1 MSEAVDPNDPDAVQ
15 LQGSEKTPFGRS
27 LAQLRDAYRSG
38 ATTPS
43 DVLTGVIAHIERT
56 RGDHA
61 WISVAS
67 LDDVLAQAAR
77 LEASALAAGG
87 FEHLPL
93 YGVPLAVKDN
103 IDVAGFPTTNACP
116 DFAYLPERSATA
128 VERAID
134 AGAIVVGKTNLDQFA
149 TGLVGVRSPYGIPE
163 SVFGQGMVSGGSSSG
178 SALAVATGVV
188 PVALATDTAGSGRVP
203 AALNGIIGIKPT
215 LGLVSTL
222 GLQPACRTID
232 GITVMGSRLDD
243 ALTLLSVIVG
253 PDPDNPWGRDGAE
266 LAPLLSSSA
275 DLDGFWSGE
284 DSARPVRL
292 GLPAAGALEF
302 FGDEP
307 MRLAHLAAREVAVEL
322 LGAAEVEVDLEPF
335 LEAGTLLYQ
344 GAWVAERLADLE
356 GFLTDHPVS
365 THPDSVHPVVRGIIE
380 GGARFSAAD
389 VFRTQHRLRNLRHS
403 TGKIWDDIDALLLPT
418 IGTTFTIEE
427 VLAEPLARNAI
438 LGHYTHFTNL
448 LDLAALT
455 VPVGT
460 TTDGRPVA
468 LMLIGPPRSDLA
480 LASMAAT
487 VLSNSL

>member
-1 MSEAVDPNDPDAVQ
+1 MSAENPA
-15 LQGSEKTPFGRS
+15 FGLS
-27 LAQLRDAYRSG
+27 LAQLRDAYLSG
-38 ATTPS
+38 ATTP
-43 DVLTGVIAHIERT
+43 TKVIAGVLAEIERT
-56 RGDHA
+56 RSNHA
-61 WISVAS
+61 WICVAD
-67 LDDVLAQAAR
+67 LADALAQASR
-77 LEASALAAGG
+77 VEASALAAGG
-87 FEHLPL
+87 FDNLPL

-128 VERAID
+128 VQRAID

-178 SALAVATGVV
+178 SALAVATGLV

-232 GITVMGSRLDD
+232 GITVMGRQLDD
-243 ALTLLSVIVG
+243 ALELLSVIVG
-253 PDPDNPWGRDGAE
+253 PDPDNPWGRDDA
-266 LAPLLSSSA
+266 ALSPA
-275 DLDGFWSGE
+275 VRD
-284 DSARPVRL
+284 APVRL
-292 GLPAAGALEF
+292 GLPAVESLEF

-307 MRLAHLAAREVAVEL
+307 MRQAHLAARESAIEL
-322 LGAAEVEVDLEPF
+322 LDAAEVEVDLEPF
-335 LEAGTLLYQ
+335 LEAGGLLYQ
-344 GAWVAERLADLE
+344 GAWVAERLADL
-356 GFLTDHPVS
+356 GDFFAAHPES
-365 THPDSVHPVVRGIIE
+365 THPDSVHPVVRSIIE
-380 GGARFSAAD
+380 SGSRFSAAD
-389 VFRTQHRLRNLRHS
+389 AFRTQHRLRNLRHS
-403 TGKIWDDIDALLLPT
+403 TGKVWDDIDALLLPT
-418 IGTTFTIEE
+418 IGTTFTIDQ
-427 VLAEPLARNAI
+427 VLADPIARNAI

-468 LMLIGPPRSDLA
+468 LMLIGPPRSDLT
-480 LASMAAT
+480 LASIAAT
-487 VLSNSL
+487 VLSKVS

>member
-1 MSEAVDPNDPDAVQ
+1 MS
-15 LQGSEKTPFGRS
+15 SENPAFGRS
-27 LAQLRDAYRSG
+27 LAQLRDAYLSG
-38 ATTPS
+38 TTTP
-43 DVLTGVIAHIERT
+43 TKVIAGVLADIERT
-56 RGDHA
+56 RGNHA
-61 WISVAS
+61 WISVAG
-67 LDDVLAQAAR
+67 LDDALAQAAR
-77 LEASALAAGG
+77 LEALALAAGG
-87 FEHLPL
+87 FDDLPL

-128 VERAID
+128 VQRAID

-178 SALAVATGVV
+178 SALAVATGIV

-203 AALNGIIGIKPT
+203 AALNGIVGIKPT

-232 GITVMGSRLDD
+232 GITVMGRELDD

-253 PDPDNPWGRDGAE
+253 PDPDNPWGRDDTA
-266 LAPLLSSSA
+266 LSPPSLSPAALSPAVA
-275 DLDGFWSGE
+275 DV
-284 DSARPVRL
+284 AVRL
-292 GLPAAGALEF
+292 GLPAVEALEF

-307 MRLAHLAAREVAVEL
+307 MRLAHLAARENAVKL
-322 LGAAEVEVDLEPF
+322 LEATEVEIDLEPF

-356 GFLTDHPVS
+356 GFLSAHPVS

-380 GGARFSAAD
+380 SGSRFSAAD
-389 VFRTQHRLRNLRHS
+389 AFRTQHKLRNLRHS
-403 TGKIWDDIDALLLPT
+403 TRKVWDDVDALLLPT
-418 IGTTFTIEE
+418 IGTTFTIDE
-427 VLAEPLARNAI
+427 VLADPIARNAV

-460 TTDGRPVA
+460 TSDGRPVA
-468 LMLIGPPRSDLA
+468 LMLIGPPRSDLT
-480 LASMAAT
+480 LAAIAANF
-487 VLSNSL
+487 LE

>member
-1 MSEAVDPNDPDAVQ
+1 MS
-15 LQGSEKTPFGRS
+15 SENPAFGLS
-27 LAQLRDAYRSG
+27 LAQLRDAYLSG
-38 ATTPS
+38 ASTP
-43 DVLTGVIAHIERT
+43 TKVIAGVLAQIEQT
-56 RGDHA
+56 RDNHA
-61 WISVAS
+61 WICVAD
-67 LDDVLAQAAR
+67 LDDALAQAQR

-87 FEHLPL
+87 FDNLPL

-128 VERAID
+128 VQRAID

-178 SALAVATGVV
+178 SALAVATGIV

-232 GITVMGSRLDD
+232 GITVMGRQLDD
-243 ALTLLSVIVG
+243 ALALLSVIVG
-253 PDPDNPWGRDGAE
+253 PDPDNPWGRDD
-266 LAPLLSSSA
+266 PQLSPA
-275 DLDGFWSGE
+275 VRD
-284 DSARPVRL
+284 APVRL
-292 GLPAAGALEF
+292 GLPAIDSLEF

-307 MRLAHLAAREVAVEL
+307 MRQAHLAARGSAIELLDAVE
-322 LGAAEVEVDLEPF
+322 VDVDLEPF
-335 LEAGTLLYQ
+335 LEAGGLLYQ
-344 GAWVAERLADLE
+344 GAWVAERLADLGDFFAE
-356 GFLTDHPVS
+356 HPVS
-365 THPDSVHPVVRGIIE
+365 THPDSVHPVVRSIIE
-380 GGARFSAAD
+380 SGARFSAAD
-389 VFRTQHRLRNLRHS
+389 AFRTQHRLRNLRHS
-403 TGKIWDDIDALLLPT
+403 TGKVWDDIDALLLPT
-418 IGTTFTIEE
+418 IGTTFTIDE
-427 VLAEPLARNAI
+427 VLADPIARNAV

-468 LMLIGPPRSDLA
+468 LMLIGPPRSDLT
-480 LASMAAT
+480 LASIATT
-487 VLSNSL
+487 VLSKVS

>member
-1 MSEAVDPNDPDAVQ
+1 MS
-15 LQGSEKTPFGRS
+15 SENPAFGLS
-27 LAQLRDAYRSG
+27 LAQLRDAYLSG
-38 ATTPS
+38 ATTP
-43 DVLTGVIAHIERT
+43 TKVIAGVLAQIEQT
-56 RGDHA
+56 RDNHA
-61 WISVAS
+61 WICVAD
-67 LDDVLAQAAR
+67 LDDALAQAQR

-87 FEHLPL
+87 FDNLPL

-128 VERAID
+128 VQRAID

-178 SALAVATGVV
+178 SALAVATGIV

-232 GITVMGSRLDD
+232 GITVMGRQLDD
-243 ALTLLSVIVG
+243 ALALLSVIVG
-253 PDPDNPWGRDGAE
+253 PDPDNPWGRDD
-266 LAPLLSSSA
+266 PQLSPA
-275 DLDGFWSGE
+275 VRD
-284 DSARPVRL
+284 APVRL
-292 GLPAAGALEF
+292 GLPAIDSLEF

-307 MRLAHLAAREVAVEL
+307 MRQAHLAARGSAIELLDAVE
-322 LGAAEVEVDLEPF
+322 VDVDLEPF
-335 LEAGTLLYQ
+335 LEAGGLLYQ
-344 GAWVAERLADLE
+344 GAWVAERLADLGDFFAE
-356 GFLTDHPVS
+356 HPVS
-365 THPDSVHPVVRGIIE
+365 THPDSVHPVVRSIIE
-380 GGARFSAAD
+380 SGARFSAAD
-389 VFRTQHRLRNLRHS
+389 AFRTQHRLRNLRHS
-403 TGKIWDDIDALLLPT
+403 TGKVWDDIDALLLPT
-418 IGTTFTIEE
+418 IGTTFTIDE
-427 VLAEPLARNAI
+427 VLADPIARNAV

-468 LMLIGPPRSDLA
+468 LMLIGPPRSDLT
-480 LASMAAT
+480 LASIAAT
-487 VLSNSL
+487 VLSKVS

>member
-1 MSEAVDPNDPDAVQ
+1 MSALREA
-15 LQGSEKTPFGRS
+15 SFGRS
-27 LAQLRDAYRSG
+27 LARLRADYRSG
-38 ATTPS
+38 TTTPTAVMGQ
-43 DVLTGVIAHIERT
+43 VLADIERT
-56 RGDHA
+56 RDNHA
-61 WISVAS
+61 WITVGAA
-67 LDDVLAQAAR
+67 DDLLAQAAA
-77 LEASALAAGG
+77 LEALAAAEGIDD
-87 FEHLPL
+87 LPL
-93 YGVPLAVKDN
+93 YGVPIAVKDN

-116 DFAYLPERSATA
+116 DFSYLPERSATA
-128 VERAID
+128 VQRALD

-149 TGLVGVRSPYGIPE
+149 TGLVGVRTPYGIPE
-163 SVFGQGMVSGGSSSG
+163 SVFGHGMVSGGSSSG
-178 SALAVATGVV
+178 SALAVATGIV

-203 AALNGIIGIKPT
+203 AALNGIVGIKPT

-243 ALTLLSVIVG
+243 ALTLLNVIVG
-253 PDPDNPWGRDGAE
+253 PDPDNPWGREDAA
-266 LAPLLSSSA
+266 LSPAAPLS
-275 DLDGFWSGE
+275 
-284 DSARPVRL
+284 PVRL
-292 GLPAAGALEF
+292 GLPEIDELEF

-307 MRLAHLAAREVAVEL
+307 MRQAHLAARANAVEL
-322 LGAAEVEVDLEPF
+322 LGANEVVVDLEPF

-380 GGARFSAAD
+380 SGARFSAAD
-389 VFRTQHRLRNLRHS
+389 SFRTQHRLRNLRHI
-403 TGKIWDDIDALLLPT
+403 TGKVWNDVDALLLPT
-418 IGTTFTIEE
+418 IGTTFTIDE
-427 VLAEPLARNAI
+427 VLAEPVARNAV

-468 LMLIGPPRSDLA
+468 LMLIGPPRSHLT
-480 LASMAAT
+480 LASIAAT
-487 VLSNSL
+487 VLGDDALSKQLTVH

>member
-1 MSEAVDPNDPDAVQ
+1 MS
-15 LQGSEKTPFGRS
+15 SEQTPFGRS

-38 ATTPS
+38 VTTPTE
-43 DVLTGVIAHIERT
+43 VIAGVIAAIERS
-56 RGDHA
+56 RDNHA
-61 WISVAS
+61 WITVAGT
-67 LDDVLAQAAR
+67 DVLLAEAAR
-77 LEASALAAGG
+77 LEAAAQAAGG

-116 DFAYLPERSATA
+116 DFAYLPERSASA
-128 VERAID
+128 VQRAID

-203 AALNGIIGIKPT
+203 AALNGIVGIKPT

-222 GLQPACRTID
+222 GLQPACRSID

-253 PDPDNPWGRDGAE
+253 PDPDNPWGRDPAE
-266 LAPLLSSSA
+266 LAPA
-275 DLDGFWSGE
+275 VRD
-284 DSARPVRL
+284 APVRL
-292 GLPAAGALEF
+292 GLPATEALEF

-307 MRLAHLAAREVAVEL
+307 MRQAHLAARERAVDL
-322 LGAAEVEVDLEPF
+322 LGAVEVKLDLEPF
-335 LEAGTLLYQ
+335 LEAGSLLYQ

-356 GFLTDHPVS
+356 PFLTEHPVS

-380 GGARFSAAD
+380 SGARFSAAD
-389 VFRTQHRLRNLRHS
+389 GFRTQHRLRNLRHL
-403 TGKIWDDIDALLLPT
+403 TGKIWDNVDALLLPT
-418 IGTTFTIEE
+418 IGTTFTIAE
-427 VLAEPLARNAI
+427 VLADPLARNAI

-448 LDLAALT
+448 LDLAALSI
-455 VPVGT
+455 PVGT
-460 TTDGRPVA
+460 STDGRPVA
-468 LMLIGPPRSDLA
+468 LMLIGPPRSDLT
-480 LASMAAT
+480 LASIAAT
-487 VLSNSL
+487 VLGDDALSKQLTDIA